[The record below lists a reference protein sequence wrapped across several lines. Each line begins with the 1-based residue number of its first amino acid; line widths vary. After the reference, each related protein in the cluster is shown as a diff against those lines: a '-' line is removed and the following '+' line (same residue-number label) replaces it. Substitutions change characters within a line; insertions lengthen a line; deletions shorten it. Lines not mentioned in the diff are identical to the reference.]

1 MSGHSFG
8 GSPPWQRTE
17 TRQPCADFALL
28 RRPLFGETHLH
39 TTFSIDAVLLNRGR
53 RDAARCPLELRS
65 SDERVADAPQFL
77 DRLELRGERLPV
89 V

>member
-39 TTFSIDAVLLNRGR
+39 TTFSIDAVLLNPSGAPGCRPLPARAALVR
-53 RDAARCPLELRS
+53 RARR
-65 SDERVADAPQFL
+65 
-77 DRLELRGERLPV
+77 
-89 V
+89 